1 MQYLCLPCPPLQ
13 PCCTC
18 LQGSYCMVMIM
29 NYDAAFE
36 NENSE
41 VLMLFGGSN
50 GFKGILIRIIDG
62 HHSSVIVVRVKF
74 MRDMG
79 NTPKETNPGPGVLL
93 PQSPVENPRH
103 GFLLFSENSN
113 IMKTHV

>member
-1 MQYLCLPCPPLQ
+1 
-13 PCCTC
+13 
-18 LQGSYCMVMIM
+18 MVMIM
-29 NYDAAFE
+29 NYDAGFE

-79 NTPKETNPGPGVLL
+79 NTPKETNPGPGILL
-93 PQSPVENPRH
+93 PKVLWRTPDMV
-103 GFLLFSENSN
+103 FSSSL
-113 IMKTHV
+113 KTPIS